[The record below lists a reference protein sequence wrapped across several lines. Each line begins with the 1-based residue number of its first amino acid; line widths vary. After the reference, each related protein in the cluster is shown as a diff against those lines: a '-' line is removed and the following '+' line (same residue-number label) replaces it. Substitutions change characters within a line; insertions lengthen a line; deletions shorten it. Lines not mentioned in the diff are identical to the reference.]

1 MDLLLDTTSAGKYG
15 ASSSFE
21 RGNQTDR
28 ELVSIDALARLLDTR
43 WEFPVLGFKFGLDA
57 VVGLVPVVGDIATGL
72 VSAHIVYRATQLGAS
87 RWLLARMVTN
97 VAIDTIFGSVPVVGS
112 VFDVFFKSN
121 IRNVRLL
128 RRHVERR
135 ARQSG
140 KNLREELLP

>member
-1 MDLLLDTTSAGKYG
+1 MWQPGGSRTGFY
-15 ASSSFE
+15 
-21 RGNQTDR
+21 RR
-28 ELVSIDALARLLDTR
+28 LARLLDTR

-57 VVGLVPVVGDIATGL
+57 LFGLVPVVGDIATGL
-72 VSAHIVYRATQLGAS
+72 VSAHIVYRATQMGAS

-97 VAIDTIFGSVPVVGS
+97 VVIDTIFGSVPIIGS

-135 ARQSG
+135 ARQPG
-140 KNLREELLP
+140 QILHEEPHR

>member
-1 MDLLLDTTSAGKYG
+1 MDLLLESTDTERYIPGG
-15 ASSSFE
+15 ASV
-21 RGNQTDR
+21 RGNPTDR
-28 ELVSIDALARLLDTR
+28 ELAAIDALAHLLDTR
-43 WEFPVLGFKFGLDA
+43 WQFPVFGFKFGLDA
-57 VVGLVPVVGDIATGL
+57 LVGLVPVVGDIATGL

-87 RWLLARMVTN
+87 RWLLARMITN

-135 ARQSG
+135 ARQPG
-140 KNLREELLP
+140 QILRKEPPR